1 MRRNWTALVWLS
13 ALVIAAP
20 AAAQQSLGDV
30 AGSIKLN
37 RTGDNDVVIDQKS
50 VGRSRSTSSSLS
62 DGQALLEATKECAF
76 AAQTLNDLLGETGS
90 GEVFYDDG
98 WRARVE
104 AAGGQWDQSNR
115 VFEVIYAKDRYEA
128 PYDTAERGATAT
140 TIGLGILRGAI
151 SADQPRFGEA
161 KRQIAE
167 GAELL
172 ESAERD
178 LNAALR
184 REEAESPPPPID
196 PIAADRSIDAVCQ
209 NSGAKGSQEFD
220 SCVAAQQA
228 AMNAIKGRYAPGVRL
243 DQATFNRIRNS
254 CRYEW
259 PDDFVSRDLCE
270 RTRIGRATR

>member
-1 MRRNWTALVWLS
+1 MRRNWTVLVWLS

-30 AGSIKLN
+30 AGSIKLK

-50 VGRSRSTSSSLS
+50 VGRSRSISSSLS
-62 DGQALLEATKECAF
+62 DGQALLEATKECA
-76 AAQTLNDLLGETGS
+76 AAARALSDLLGETGS
-90 GEVFYDDG
+90 GDVFYDDG

-104 AAGGQWDQSNR
+104 VAGGQWDQSHR
-115 VFEVIYAKDRYEA
+115 KFEVIYAQDRHEV
-128 PYDTAERGATAT
+128 PYDTAQRGAIAAT
-140 TIGLGILRGAI
+140 SGLGILRGAI
-151 SADQPRFGEA
+151 SVDHPRFGGA
-161 KRQIAE
+161 KSQIAE

-178 LNAALR
+178 LSAMLR

-196 PIAADRSIDAVCQ
+196 PIAADLSIDLVCR

-220 SCVAAQQA
+220 SCIAAQQA
-228 AMNAIKGRYAPGVRL
+228 AKDAIIGRYAPGVRL

-254 CRYEW
+254 CSYEW
-259 PDDFVSRDLCE
+259 PDDFVSRNLCE
-270 RTRIGRATR
+270 RQRIGRATR

>member
-1 MRRNWTALVWLS
+1 MRWYWIALVWMS
-13 ALVIAAP
+13 ALIIAAP

-50 VGRSRSTSSSLS
+50 VGRSRSISSSLS
-62 DGQALLEATKECAF
+62 DGQALLEATKDCAS

-115 VFEVIYAKDRYEA
+115 VFEVIYAQDRYEA
-128 PYDTAERGATAT
+128 PYDAAESGATAT

-178 LNAALR
+178 LSAALR

-196 PIAADRSIDAVCQ
+196 PIAADRSIDLVCR

-228 AMNAIKGRYAPGVRL
+228 AMNAITGRYAPNVRL
-243 DQATFNRIRNS
+243 DQAIFNRIRNS

-270 RTRIGRATR
+270 RQRIGRATR

>member
-1 MRRNWTALVWLS
+1 MRWIWTALIWLS
-13 ALVIAAP
+13 VVAIAAP

-30 AGSIKLN
+30 AGSIELK

-50 VGRSRSTSSSLS
+50 IGRSRSISSSQS
-62 DGQALLEATKECAF
+62 DGHVLLEATKECAA
-76 AAQTLNDLLGETGS
+76 AAQSLSGLVGETGS

-104 AAGGQWDQSNR
+104 AAGGEWDQLNR
-115 VFEVIYAKDRYEA
+115 VFEVIYAQDRYEA

-151 SADQPRFGEA
+151 SADQPLFGEA
-161 KRQIAE
+161 KRQIAD
-167 GAELL
+167 GTELL
-172 ESAERD
+172 ESAERE
-178 LNAALR
+178 LSVILR

-196 PIAADRSIDAVCQ
+196 PIAADRSIDAVCRK
-209 NSGAKGSQEFD
+209 SGAKGSQGFD

-228 AMNAIKGRYAPGVRL
+228 AMEAIIGRYAPGVRL

-254 CRYEW
+254 CSYEW
-259 PDDFVSRDLCE
+259 PDDFVSRNLCE
-270 RTRIGRATR
+270 RQRIGRATR

>member
-1 MRRNWTALVWLS
+1 MRWHWTALVWLS
-13 ALVIAAP
+13 AVAIAAP
-20 AAAQQSLGDV
+20 ATAQQSLGDV
-30 AGSIKLN
+30 AGSIKLKG
-37 RTGDNDVVIDQKS
+37 TGDNDVVIDQKS
-50 VGRSRSTSSSLS
+50 VGKSRSVSSSLS
-62 DGQALLEATKECAF
+62 DGQVLLESTKECAA
-76 AAQTLNDLLGETGS
+76 AAQSLSDLLGETGS

-104 AAGGQWDQSNR
+104 AAGGQWDQLDR
-115 VFEVIYAKDRYEA
+115 VFEVVFAKDRYEA
-128 PYDTAERGATAT
+128 SYDSAKRGATAT

-151 SADQPRFGEA
+151 SADQPLFGEA

-178 LNAALR
+178 LSAILR

-196 PIAADRSIDAVCQ
+196 PIAADRSIDAVCSK
-209 NSGAKGSQEFD
+209 SGAKESQGFD
-220 SCVAAQQA
+220 SCVAAQRA
-228 AMNAIKGRYAPGVRL
+228 AMDAIIGRYAPGVRL

-259 PDDFVSRDLCE
+259 PDDFVSRNLCE
-270 RTRIGRATR
+270 RQRIGRATR